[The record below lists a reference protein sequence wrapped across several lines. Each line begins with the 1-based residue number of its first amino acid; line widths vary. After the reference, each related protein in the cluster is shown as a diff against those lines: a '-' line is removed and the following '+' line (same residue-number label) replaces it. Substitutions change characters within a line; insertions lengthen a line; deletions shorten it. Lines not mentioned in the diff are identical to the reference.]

1 MEDKQERVITIY
13 SVKTLDSQTQAQ
25 AIISV
30 SDINDGDKFGYIVLL
45 DQDVDSEIH
54 TYIKDKIKSGEVT
67 VIPPD
72 VTQEELDSENIKHIA
87 NIILRSTDQFMTI
100 DTELT
105 DEEVKE
111 MKSYRATLRSIV
123 KHDAKKSLLSLT
135 DLPSLPKFLKSDD
148 VYNSVIYVGS
158 SSQER

>member
-54 TYIKDKIKSGEVT
+54 TYIKEKIKSGEAELL
-67 VIPPD
+67 PPD
-72 VTQEELDSENIKHIA
+72 VLKDEVDFNMLKSRAESL
-87 NIILRSTDQFMTI
+87 LRSTDQFMTI

-105 DEEVKE
+105 DDEVKE
-111 MKSYRATLRSIV
+111 MKSYRLSLRSIT
-123 KHDAKKSLLSLT
+123 KLT
-135 DLPSLPKFLKSDD
+135 DYKQLKKLSIPELPKFLHND
-148 VYNSVIYVGS
+148 IYKITYIGS
-158 SSQER
+158 QSQDK